1 MKSLLFS
8 IIGICIISAPSINWR
23 HKIFVSIFFGA
34 LTTYSISKDW
44 KLINQETN
52 KLEEDVKLA
61 DDKIKSAADK
71 EMELDAR
78 IERETRNLN
87 EQEKQLKIKLA
98 IDETNCKRDI
108 ENKLKAAELEA
119 EKIIAAADTKLIEKE
134 KDLEAR
140 EIELEARKQLLEK
153 ELEELKLQ
161 SQHRAGAIISEAEEK
176 AEDIANKARLKSEQL
191 EVETREQLLAKD
203 SELQSKIFIYESNL
217 LNLNQE
223 QTLLK
228 EERIKSQIEHDRI
241 LAEARLEAG
250 KLRESTIAEINK
262 ERENFNQQ
270 QASEKAKLQSE
281 MHSFE
286 LIRIQTGAELEKD
299 RALFD
304 AHASRE
310 QALLD
315 QSKAAWERE
324 REELRTIWQ
333 QQCQEEMNEAVDQ
346 EVVIKLDAQLKAK
359 MQPHLQEM
367 AHLKNVIDEL
377 KQRLAAKERDLEEL
391 RSPRLLKDA
400 TPDSAYANRLIDFYW
415 RRGVALN
422 AVNRYWK
429 EQYFVA
435 VVEPFEG
442 VTRKKIAD
450 LFDVVAWEFKLS
462 APPAISVSSE
472 GYEISMLPV
481 PMPFMGQRPPIYEE
495 DVIRALNTDYAI
507 HQPEHLNYDYS
518 EVNNQISLE
527 QKKEQMLSFIPPDRL
542 PSGKGQILPIE
553 YTIVE
558 WYYKWHKAA
567 TGQPNITRINDLI
580 NMAYGVKVGRGTEA
594 QDPASGYTLRQRIH
608 KILEDLGIKQNE
620 CK

>member
-1 MKSLLFS
+1 M
-8 IIGICIISAPSINWR
+8 PSINWR
-23 HKIFVSIFFGA
+23 HKIFVSIFFSSVA
-34 LTTYSISKDW
+34 AYSISRDW
-44 KLINQETN
+44 KSIIAENN
-52 KLEEDVKLA
+52 KLEESLKESNN
-61 DDKIKSAADK
+61 KIKTAADK
-71 EMELDAR
+71 ETELNVR
-78 IERETRNLN
+78 IERETSNLN

-108 ENKLKAAELEA
+108 ENKLKAAEVEA
-119 EKIIAAADTKLIEKE
+119 DRIINAAGAKLSERE

-140 EIELEARKQLLEK
+140 ETELETRKQLLEK
-153 ELEELKLQ
+153 ELEELKIQ
-161 SQHRAGAIISEAEEK
+161 SQHRAGAIVSEAEEK
-176 AEDIANKARLKSEQL
+176 AENIINDARLKSEQL
-191 EVETREQLLAKD
+191 EIEKREQLLAKD
-203 SELQSKIFIYESNL
+203 SEFQLKILAYESNL
-217 LNLNQE
+217 LKLNQE

-250 KLRESTIAEINK
+250 KLRESVIAEVNK
-262 ERENFNQQ
+262 ERETFNTL
-270 QASEKAKLQSE
+270 QASEKTKLQGE
-281 MHSFE
+281 IHSFE
-286 LIRIQTGAELEKD
+286 LIRIQTGAELEKE

-304 AHASRE
+304 AHAKRE

-324 REELRTIWQ
+324 REELRSLWQ
-333 QQCQEEMNEAVDQ
+333 QQCHEEMNATVDE
-346 EVVIKLDAQLKAK
+346 EVNNQLEAQLNAK
-359 MQPHLQEM
+359 MKPHLQEM
-367 AHLKNVIDEL
+367 ARLKNVIDEL

-415 RRGVALN
+415 RRGVGLN

-429 EQYFVA
+429 EQCFVA

-442 VTRKKIAD
+442 ITRKKITD

-462 APPAISVSSE
+462 APPAINVSSE

-580 NMAYGVKVGRGTEA
+580 NMTYGVKVGRGTEA

-620 CK
+620 CR

>member
-1 MKSLLFS
+1 MKSLLVS
-8 IIGICIISAPSINWR
+8 IIGICIISVPSINWR
-23 HKIFVSIFFGA
+23 HKIFVSIFFGSFI
-34 LTTYSISKDW
+34 TYSISRDW
-44 KLINQETN
+44 KAINEENN
-52 KLEEDVKLA
+52 KLEENLKNVDY
-61 DDKIKSAADK
+61 KIKYAVDREA
-71 EMELDAR
+71 ELNAH
-78 IERETRNLN
+78 IERETKSLN
-87 EQEKQLKIKLA
+87 EQEKQLKVRLA

-108 ENKLKAAELEA
+108 ENKLKAAELEV
-119 EKIIAAADTKLIEKE
+119 ERIIAAASTKLSERE

-140 EIELEARKQLLEK
+140 EVELETRKQLLEK

-161 SQHRAGAIISEAEEK
+161 SQHRAGAITSEAEEK
-176 AEDIANKARLKSEQL
+176 AENIINDARLKSEQL
-191 EVETREQLLAKD
+191 EVEKREELLAKD
-203 SELQSKIFIYESNL
+203 SNFQLKIIAYESDL
-217 LNLNQE
+217 LKLNQE
-223 QTLLK
+223 QSSLR
-228 EERIKSQIEHDRI
+228 EEKIKTQIEHDRI

-250 KLRESTIAEINK
+250 KLRETTIAEINK
-262 ERENFNQQ
+262 EREDFNQK

-324 REELRTIWQ
+324 REELRAIWQ

-346 EVVIKLDAQLKAK
+346 EVAIKLDAQLKAK

-415 RRGVALN
+415 RRGVGLN

-435 VVEPFEG
+435 VVETFEG
-442 VTRKKIAD
+442 VTRKKITD

-462 APPAISVSSE
+462 APPSINVSSE

-481 PMPFMGQRPPIYEE
+481 PLPFMGQRPPIYEE

-580 NMAYGVKVGRGTEA
+580 NMTYGVKVGRSSEA